1 MKKQNCMVP
10 LIVVF
15 NEKSRNE
22 IIRKDES
29 LVFHNLKVV
38 NNVMNNDLI
47 F

>member
-1 MKKQNCMVP
+1 MVP
-10 LIVVF
+10 SIVVF
-15 NEKSRNE
+15 NKKSSNE

-38 NNVMNNDLI
+38 NNVMNNDII